1 MDVDNNTIILPILE
15 YKMAHDANI
24 IHSKGINTGSMT
36 VARYSE
42 RVLQNRLHYKIRITW
57 ILRRV

>member
-1 MDVDNNTIILPILE
+1 MESTKKYMTFICIMDVDNNTIIIPILE

-36 VARYSE
+36 VWPDTPRE
-42 RVLQNRLHYKIRITW
+42 LE
-57 ILRRV
+57 